1 MVEPIEPPASH
12 YLLAAQGWTE
22 LGNYAEAEAELRH
35 IPETLRAHPQ
45 VLTVRYE
52 IYAKTA
58 RWELAAE
65 VAGILV
71 EAFAGQAGTWV
82 SLAYATRRK
91 PGGGIPQAR
100 DILTRALA
108 LFPTEA
114 IILYNLA
121 CYDCQL
127 GDQTTA
133 LAWLQQAG
141 AQAGK
146 DEIRQMALAD
156 TDLKPLWPA
165 IAAWQAASSGF

>member
-22 LGNYAEAEAELRH
+22 LGNYPEAEAELRQ
-35 IPETLRAHPQ
+35 IPAALRAHPQ

-71 EAFAGQAGTWV
+71 ESFADQAGTWV

-114 IILYNLA
+114 MIMYNLA

-127 GDQTTA
+127 GDKHTA
-133 LAWLQQAG
+133 LAWLQQACTH
-141 AQAGK
+141 AGK
-146 DEIRQMALAD
+146 KEIQRMALTDA
-156 TDLKPLWPA
+156 DLKALWPA
-165 IAAWQAASSGF
+165 IAAW

>member
-22 LGNYAEAEAELRH
+22 LGNYPEAEAELRQ
-35 IPETLRAHPQ
+35 IPTALRAHPQ

-71 EAFAGQAGTWV
+71 ESFADQAGTWV

-114 IILYNLA
+114 MIMYNLA

-127 GDQTTA
+127 GDKHTA
-133 LAWLQQAG
+133 LAWLQQACTH
-141 AQAGK
+141 AGK
-146 DEIRQMALAD
+146 QEIQQMALAD
-156 TDLKPLWPA
+156 ADLKSLWPA
-165 IAAWQAASSGF
+165 IAAW

>member
-1 MVEPIEPPASH
+1 MVDPIEPPASH

-22 LGNYAEAEAELRH
+22 LGNYPEAEAELRQL
-35 IPETLRAHPQ
+35 PAELCAHPQ

-71 EAFAGQAGTWV
+71 ESFADQAGTWV

-114 IILYNLA
+114 IIMYNLA

-127 GDQTTA
+127 GDQSKA

-141 AQAGK
+141 TLGGK
-146 DEIRQMALAD
+146 KEIRQMALTDA
-156 TDLKPLWPA
+156 DLKPLWPA
-165 IAAWQAASSGF
+165 ITAW

>member
-1 MVEPIEPPASH
+1 MGEPIEPPASH

-22 LGNYAEAEAELRH
+22 LGNYPEAEAELRQ
-35 IPETLRAHPQ
+35 IPETLRAHPE

-71 EAFAGQAGTWV
+71 ETFAHQVGPWI
-82 SLAYATRRK
+82 SLAYAIRRK
-91 PGGGIPQAR
+91 PDGGIPQAR
-100 DILTRALA
+100 EILSRALA
-108 LFPTEA
+108 LFPSEA

-127 GDQTTA
+127 GDNAAAQG
-133 LAWLQQAG
+133 WLQQALNL
-141 AQAGK
+141 AGK
-146 DEIRQMALAD
+146 KEIRQMALAD
-156 TDLKPLWPA
+156 RDLQPLWPL
-165 IAAWQAASSGF
+165 IDAW